1 MTYEPEL
8 WHDFFLMVGGGAAAL
23 AGLVFV
29 AMSLNLKAIMED
41 ATHRARA
48 SATMVGF
55 TSIFIL
61 CGAALMAHQTGRW
74 LGIEWLAAT
83 CAYAYAYIAGYAQS
97 LRLHGSD
104 TGRTGLRRSF
114 AALCALAQV
123 AGSGML
129 IAGVGEGAFVAAGG
143 LMLNVGSLVSG
154 AWLLMVGICND
165 AQVTKDVS
173 SAAKK

>member
-1 MTYEPEL
+1 MPYEPEH

-29 AMSLNLKAIMED
+29 AMSLNLKAVVED

-48 SATMVGF
+48 GATMVGF

-61 CGAALMAHQTGRW
+61 CGLALMAHQTELW

-83 CAYAYAYIAGYAQS
+83 VAYAYVYIAGYVQS
-97 LRLHGSD
+97 LRLQGSD
-104 TGRTGLRRSF
+104 SGRTGFRRTF
-114 AALCALAQV
+114 AALCALAQIV
-123 AGSGML
+123 GSGML
-129 IAGVGEGAFVAAGG
+129 IAGVGEGALVAAVG
-143 LMLNVGSLVSG
+143 LMLNIASLVSG

-165 AQVTKDVS
+165 K
-173 SAAKK
+173 